1 MLSKI
6 RFVALLALLM
16 LAVGACTTAVP
27 VSIMAPDLVQRPAEN
42 STAIT
47 EVVKFDVAEDM
58 TRFIFNK
65 DVAYEDG
72 MPADGSSFITRGYIY
87 EYGTLNG
94 TSGVN
99 ADGSPEFPDKVIGE
113 WICEGYMIN
122 DAGHATG
129 GVWVFSN
136 QFFQFGDTPGAETLV
151 TQGYE
156 LADIDVAISRAIT
169 GGTGKYSTARGES
182 TQKML
187 GLNASQGVNL
197 RIEVAVQK

>member
-6 RFVALLALLM
+6 RIVALFALLM
-16 LAVGACTTAVP
+16 LALGACTTAMP
-27 VSIMAPDLVQRPAEN
+27 VSSMAPTLVQSHAVN
-42 STAIT
+42 STAKT
-47 EVVKFDVAEDM
+47 EVLKFDVAEDM
-58 TRFIFNK
+58 NRFIFNQ
-65 DVAYEDG
+65 DIVYEDG

-87 EYGTLNG
+87 EYGTLDG
-94 TSGVN
+94 TNGVN

-136 QFFQFGDTPGAETLV
+136 QFFQLGDKPGAQTLI

-197 RIEVAVQK
+197 RIEIAVQK